1 MSHVIKCI
9 PIQARIHRDA
19 KQILARDRARAQK
32 FLAGLHPHGPRAS
45 HARKSHQQLNGK
57 AQHFAEFAAVPPAGD
72 ATAAHNS
79 IDVTDAGAQPFVCQL
94 RASISEFL
102 LLLIAVTYTLPV
114 EVGQETFTLLID
126 TGQNTFFLLS
136 AVIFSHRL
144 DRQEA
149 LIRSL
154 FHLVIQ
160 RCR

>member
-45 HARKSHQQLNGK
+45 HARKSHQQLNGRV
-57 AQHFAEFAAVPPAGD
+57 QHFVEFAAVPPSGD

-94 RASISEFL
+94 RESISKFL

-126 TGQNTFFLLS
+126 TGQNTFFCFTL
-136 AVIFSHRL
+136 
-144 DRQEA
+144 
-149 LIRSL
+149 
-154 FHLVIQ
+154 
-160 RCR
+160 